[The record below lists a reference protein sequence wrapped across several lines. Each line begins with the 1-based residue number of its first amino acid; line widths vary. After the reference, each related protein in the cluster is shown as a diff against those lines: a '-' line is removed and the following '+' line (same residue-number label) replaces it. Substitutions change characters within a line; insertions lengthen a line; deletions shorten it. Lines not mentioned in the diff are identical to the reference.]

1 MDAKVENLDKEV
13 VELDK
18 ELAILSTEYKTVA
31 KNLEE
36 TNQKLDDIS
45 TLLNKLCTKQEKDG
59 VIIQNLQ
66 RELQKYQ
73 QYTYGIVVGVIVFI
87 ITQMVLLH

>member
-1 MDAKVENLDKEV
+1 MDTKVENLDKEV
-13 VELDK
+13 IELDK
-18 ELAILSTEYKTVA
+18 ELAILSLEYKAVA

-59 VIIQNLQ
+59 VIIQSLQ
-66 RELQKYQ
+66 REVQKYQ
-73 QYTYGIVVGVIVFI
+73 QYTYGIVVGVVVFI